1 MKRKFIPVII
11 CFLICAILGACSDAK
26 NNTNEKENNKTET
39 ATVKKSNSKY
49 YFKDDIIKVPEGT
62 IKLTGSRIITPD
74 DNELIY
80 DYSILI
86 TVEFT
91 NDSSTL
97 QEPSFVWI
105 THVSLFQDQDKTVSQ
120 LIPSYDYALLDEY
133 SNTEDYSIQKVK
145 PGATVECVF
154 AYRLTDTTSPV
165 ALVVMKNYNKELGT
179 KVYKL
184 Q

>member
-26 NNTNEKENNKTET
+26 NNTNEKENNKT
-39 ATVKKSNSKY
+39 
-49 YFKDDIIKVPEGT
+49 DDHEFI
-62 IKLTGSRIITPD
+62 
-74 DNELIY
+74 NN
-80 DYSILI
+80 YSLLI

-91 NDSSTL
+91 NDSSIS
-97 QEPSFVWI
+97 QEPSFVWMNY
-105 THVSLFQDQDKTVSQ
+105 VSLFQNQDKTISQ
-120 LIPSYDYALLDEY
+120 LIPSYDYSLLDEY
-133 SNTEDYSIQKVK
+133 TKTADYAIQKVK

-154 AYRLTDTTSPV
+154 AYELIDTTSPV
-165 ALVVMKNYNKELGT
+165 ALVVLKNYTEELGI

>member
-26 NNTNEKENNKTET
+26 NNRNEKENNKTKT
-39 ATVKKSNSKY
+39 ATVKKSNSEY
-49 YFKDDIIKVPEGT
+49 YFEDDIIKVPEGT
-62 IKLTGSRIITPD
+62 IKLTGSRIITHD
-74 DNELIY
+74 DHEFINN
-80 DYSILI
+80 YSLLI

-91 NDSSTL
+91 NDSSIL
-97 QEPSFVWI
+97 QEPSFVWMNY
-105 THVSLFQDQDKTVSQ
+105 VSLFQNQDKTISQ
-120 LIPSYDYALLDEY
+120 LIPSYDYSLLDEY
-133 SNTEDYSIQKVK
+133 TKTADYAIQKVK

-154 AYRLTDTTSPV
+154 AYELIDTTSPV
-165 ALVVMKNYNKELGT
+165 ALVVLKNYTEELGI